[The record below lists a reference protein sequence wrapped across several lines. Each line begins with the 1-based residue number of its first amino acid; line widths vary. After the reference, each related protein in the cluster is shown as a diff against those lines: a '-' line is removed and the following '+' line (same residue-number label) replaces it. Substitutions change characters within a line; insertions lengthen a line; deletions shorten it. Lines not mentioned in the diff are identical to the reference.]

1 MKAGPLEGLAY
12 GVVLAA
18 LGFMAA
24 GAGHGT
30 YIPMAI
36 SSAPFGVFGVLA
48 ALGSAPILWALLGA
62 MVKRWHASKS
72 MRVIV
77 VAQYLCALGLIS
89 TRPFNDWRHVL
100 DAMRAMPEVLAAWT
114 AAYVGGQV
122 VLWISL
128 LRGTGI
134 QDRR

>member
-1 MKAGPLEGLAY
+1 MKAGPLEGLVY

-18 LGFMAA
+18 LAFMAA

-36 SSAPFGVFGVLA
+36 SSAPFGLFGVLA

-72 MRVIV
+72 MRALV
-77 VAQYLCALGLIS
+77 VAQYLCAFVLIS
-89 TRPFNDWRHVL
+89 TKPFNDWRHVL
-100 DAMRAMPEVLAAWT
+100 DTMRAMPEVLAAWT

-128 LRGTGI
+128 LRGTEI
-134 QDRR
+134 RDRR